1 MQLLPRNIFKRK
13 KLLPVEIYSEKYHLK
28 QANVTLMCKKCHNK
42 PCLFD
47 THTVHFM
54 RKSTTLTGAVAA
66 ATIKTLFLSL
76 FFFLFRFLM
85 HFFGCYAASQTKT
98 PHTLTFIVPPSS
110 LKSTAGKSSN
120 KTQKCKLCKSSCP
133 CLFVFFLFPPFL
145 SAFLSKSVFC
155 KYTLEVV
162 LVKIQPCEEKGKS
175 RSGINMHLSDCLGL
189 K

>member
-1 MQLLPRNIFKRK
+1 MFFPHPLHIKDHQGILKNIR
-13 KLLPVEIYSEKYHLK
+13 
-28 QANVTLMCKKCHNK
+28 NVTLMCKKCNNK
-42 PCLFD
+42 LCLFD
-47 THTVHFM
+47 THTVHFV

-66 ATIKTLFLSL
+66 VTIKTLFLSL

-133 CLFVFFLFPPFL
+133 CLFVFFFFPISFCLSVEVSFL
-145 SAFLSKSVFC
+145 
-155 KYTLEVV
+155 
-162 LVKIQPCEEKGKS
+162 
-175 RSGINMHLSDCLGL
+175 
-189 K
+189 